1 MAEIVENANLK
12 KGGGDRLEKKR
23 RSEKRKGVITK
34 DSRTRFSKRAANCER
49 ESFLVVREEFSLG
62 DKRKEK
68 KKKRKKEKRGAAGEI
83 FGEAVERVRCFHGR
97 LRRTFEQSTHEI

>member
-62 DKRKEK
+62 DNRKEK
-68 KKKRKKEKRGAAGEI
+68 KKKRKERGHRGDFWRSCRESEVFPWSFEKD
-83 FGEAVERVRCFHGR
+83 F
-97 LRRTFEQSTHEI
+97 